1 MKSFARAPLPGA
13 KGASPAVLLSHT
25 GRTGE
30 VENADSAVSSGT
42 ETQDVS
48 DEEGSIFNFFSRFD

>member
-1 MKSFARAPLPGA
+1 MA
-13 KGASPAVLLSHT
+13 LLSHT
-25 GRTGE
+25 GGTGE
-30 VENADSAVSSGT
+30 VENADSTVSSRT